1 MLISDIGSKLRYE
14 AIEAAVGLV
23 EEPEA
28 IDLPAAPELPAAPV
42 HECKNA
48 DCPWEEAV
56 KGYTAAAE
64 KAMQDYAGD
73 VDEAVSAAPP
83 QPPDFDALEAA
94 VSAWGEYVVREVFRR
109 VRKSGTSWAVEVEA
123 RNALVGA
130 GIGVVRPAL
139 VSATAAA
146 GR

>member
-14 AIEAAVGLV
+14 AIETAAGLV
-23 EEPEA
+23 ALEE
-28 IDLPAAPELPAAPV
+28 IVLPAAPELPVAPV
-42 HECKNA
+42 PECKDE
-48 DCPWEEAV
+48 DCPWYAAV
-56 KGYTAAAE
+56 QTYTRAAE
-64 KAMQDYAGD
+64 TAMTEYANA
-73 VDEAVSAAPP
+73 VDKAVSDAGPP
-83 QPPDFDALEAA
+83 VLDSSDVEAA
-94 VSAWGEYVVREVFRR
+94 VAAWGEYVVREVFRR
-109 VRKSGTSWAVEVEA
+109 VRKSGASWAVEVEA